1 MAAILGLGLSAHALV
16 DEGERVGVLPDV
28 TDYDDIHK
36 LADALDTPGDG
47 PTIAIVPTWIDEA
60 AFMRL
65 RTAHSLLPERHLA
78 VHRTSL
84 PPLAAA
90 GVAALVSALGTRL
103 APGVLAAA
111 APALD
116 GEVRAYAWLGSVRS
130 LTRPKPS
137 FGQRLR
143 SSWPGSAFAASVS
156 PPWVRN
162 AKDPAAVPERLA
174 HPTRLAYAA
183 VGQAERGW
191 VTESLAA
198 ALGATS
204 VDEVNSAA
212 LSPEWW
218 GTEALVEAV
227 ALPVDLD
234 DLARRVGAELDPWP
248 CPWCEALIAA
258 TPCAFCGH
266 AIGRPDGDARRAHV
280 GTAA

>member
-1 MAAILGLGLSAHALV
+1 MVAILGLGLSAHALV

-191 VTESLAA
+191 VT
-198 ALGATS
+198 
-204 VDEVNSAA
+204 
-212 LSPEWW
+212 SPDGGHRPQRPHDGPGLRPAWQPR
-218 GTEALVEAV
+218 GHRGPRAP
-227 ALPVDLD
+227 ALPPDTRLQ
-234 DLARRVGAELDPWP
+234 RPQR
-248 CPWCEALIAA
+248 
-258 TPCAFCGH
+258 PCA
-266 AIGRPDGDARRAHV
+266 GD
-280 GTAA
+280 